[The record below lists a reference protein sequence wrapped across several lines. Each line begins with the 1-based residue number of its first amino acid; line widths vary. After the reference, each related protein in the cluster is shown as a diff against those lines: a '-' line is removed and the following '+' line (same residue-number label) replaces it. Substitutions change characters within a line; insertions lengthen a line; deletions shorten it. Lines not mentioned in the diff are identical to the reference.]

1 MKAVATGVFSVAL
14 LTLAS
19 CASMDSRDHQM
30 APQARPMTAEEQYIA
45 YVERNAARRG
55 IELIWVHRPRIKE
68 TLAQQ

>member
-14 LTLAS
+14 LALAS
-19 CASMDSRDHQM
+19 CASMDSRSDRM
-30 APQARPMTAEEQYIA
+30 APQARAMTAEEMYVA

-55 IELIWVHRPRIKE
+55 IELIWVHKPKIKE